1 MVQRF
6 EGARLS
12 SKIMFEHRR
21 LIGCLK
27 AQLVAFALF
36 GPSVALA
43 GPKDSAATRL
53 DTRAMQTDYLATDF
67 KKAEEKLKKALTA
80 CGKSACSSELVAR
93 LHRDLATVYIA
104 GTKQVPKGKAELKLG
119 LAADPDLQ
127 LDKDLTTPAL
137 RKAFLAA
144 GGHVK
149 EAREEKPA
157 EEEKPATDEDE
168 ADKNDADKND
178 ADKNDADKKEEAP
191 AADAEP
197 AEAPGKSK
205 KNWLS
210 LHFEQDFLLYPARD
224 NVCASNVANTSE
236 APQYACFQNG
246 SRFGYTTGQDIRP
259 GLGNHVASGVGIA
272 TSRILLGFD
281 RLVSSNVSIGAR
293 AGFAFRGGPGG
304 KFLPFHGELRANY
317 WLGSDPFE
325 SSGLRPYF
333 SLSGGIAEVE
343 GDVLVQ
349 YYTPAGQMASLAAW
363 RSTGKGFAGLGF
375 GTMIPFAG
383 NSGIVPEVR
392 AMEMLGASALAF
404 DVALGYAYGF

>member
-6 EGARLS
+6 AAARLS

-21 LIGCLK
+21 LVGCLK
-27 AQLVAFALF
+27 AQLVAFALL

-43 GPKDSAATRL
+43 APKDSAATKL
-53 DTRAMQTDYLATDF
+53 DDRAMQTDYLATDF
-67 KKAEEKLKKALTA
+67 KKAEEKLKKALAT

-157 EEEKPATDEDE
+157 QEEKPESD
-168 ADKNDADKND
+168 DADKND
-178 ADKNDADKKEEAP
+178 ADKNVEAP

-197 AEAPGKSK
+197 AEAPGKGK

-210 LHFEQDFLLYPARD
+210 LHFEQDFLVYPARD
-224 NVCASNVANTSE
+224 NVCASNVAGTSE

-246 SRFGYTTGQDIRP
+246 SRFGYTTGQDIQP
-259 GLGNHVASGVGIA
+259 SVGNHVASGVGVA
-272 TSRILLGFD
+272 TSRVLLGFD
-281 RLVSSNVSIGAR
+281 RLVSPNVSIGAR

-304 KFLPFHGELRANY
+304 TFLPFHGEVRANY

-325 SSGLRPYF
+325 SAGLRPYF
-333 SLSGGIAEVE
+333 SLSAGIAEVE

-349 YYTPAGQMASLAAW
+349 YYTPAGEKASLAAW
-363 RSTGKGFAGLGF
+363 RTTGKGFAGLAF